1 MKIKRAFIAFIAILI
16 IFMNGCH
23 KDNPT
28 NDADNQRAFMINDNA
43 LSNGTLTYIRLPKC
57 WYYDGDF
64 PYRFGVVQGGRTL
77 YSADES
83 GTIIKEKKPLL
94 ADMDYA
100 PWIRDDTILPDLYGE
115 EITVTIYFMDKDS
128 FHLTG
133 QAKDEFIEW
142 FGGYQSGNNKAMIY
156 IPQEQPIGYIVFEST
171 EIPGL
176 YYDCDLL
183 LVQLSSEI
191 VIVDNSNMPIASFDQ
206 GTDLFRMVGT
216 QGDGSLVLTD

>member
-1 MKIKRAFIAFIAILI
+1 M
-16 IFMNGCH
+16 
-23 KDNPT
+23 
-28 NDADNQRAFMINDNA
+28 
-43 LSNGTLTYIRLPKC
+43 
-57 WYYDGDF
+57 
-64 PYRFGVVQGGRTL
+64 
-77 YSADES
+77 
-83 GTIIKEKKPLL
+83 
-94 ADMDYA
+94 
-100 PWIRDDTILPDLYGE
+100 PDLYGE

-216 QGDGSLVLTD
+216 QGDG